1 MCVNYQKRHC
11 SEVFNNMKK
20 LISFFIG
27 LFLPLNL
34 LAADLPQILTDVDAS
49 LYEQI
54 FMLQDREKIDTAI
67 KVENQIADKLLMN
80 EVLYQRYISDTYR
93 TRGAEIAAW
102 MEKYSDMPGAVR
114 MEKLAKIK
122 QASVRRARVPNIMT
136 AAEPIETAQSE
147 TWTAKKY
154 SGSTDKKINEF
165 KRAIRTGST
174 KIARQILEDKKFRK
188 KISESD
194 YGRLAGRLS
203 YIYYTNGE
211 MELAKKWGFV
221 ASDANSEYGLWAM
234 GLLYFKEENY
244 AESQKYFSRILDLP
258 QINNARKTEAA
269 FWAGRAADFAG
280 KRDVAKKYWRIAA
293 TYPMAFYGALSAT
306 MLGQKPEYEFFEN
319 QATDEDY
326 AELAETKYGRMA
338 LALIQVGRKDRA
350 EEYLKYLITPKAT
363 DRVLHAV
370 NSVATEFNMARLSV
384 QSASV
389 IKDRG
394 ILEIDDD
401 IIYSAQ
407 YPLPDWEPLG
417 GWSIDRAL
425 LLAITKQESNFRVSA
440 KSGAGANG
448 VMQLMPST
456 AKRVARANKVDLSQ
470 MDMSNPEHN
479 MFLGQQYIV
488 DLLSH
493 DRVENSIIKMLAAY
507 NAGMGTMVKFEKTF
521 YTYDPLLYIESFP
534 AYETRSYIKRV
545 MSNLW
550 LYRARLN
557 QPLTSMEEL
566 ANGNWPLYNSEDE
579 YVQQQILERMTI

>member
-1 MCVNYQKRHC
+1 M
-11 SEVFNNMKK
+11 
-20 LISFFIG
+20 
-27 LFLPLNL
+27 
-34 LAADLPQILTDVDAS
+34 PQILTDVDAS
-49 LYEQI
+49 LYQQV
-54 FMLQDREKIDTAI
+54 FDLQDKEKINTAI
-67 KVENQIADKLLMN
+67 NVQSQIADNLLMN

-93 TRGAEIAAW
+93 TRGKEIVTW
-102 MEKYSDMPGAVR
+102 MERYYDMPGATR

-122 QASVRRARVPNIMT
+122 QATVRKAKVPAIMSGS
-136 AAEPIETAQSE
+136 ESIETAQSE

-154 SGSTDKKINEF
+154 SGSAEKKINEF
-165 KRAIRTGST
+165 KRAIRSGST
-174 KIARQILEDKKFRK
+174 KVAREVLENKSFKKK
-188 KISESD
+188 LTESD

-203 YIYYTNGE
+203 FIYYTNGE
-211 MELAKKWGFV
+211 IELAKKWGFV

-234 GLLYFKEENY
+234 GLLYFKEDNY

-269 FWAGRAADFAG
+269 FWAGRAADFKG
-280 KRDVAKKYWRIAA
+280 DRDVAKKYWRIAA
-293 TYPMAFYGALSAT
+293 THPMAFYGALSAT
-306 MLGQKPEYEFFEN
+306 MLGQTPQYEFFE
-319 QATDEDY
+319 QDVTDEDF
-326 AELAETKYGRMA
+326 AELANTKYGKMA
-338 LALIQVGRKDRA
+338 LALLQVGRKDRA
-350 EEYLKYLITPKAT
+350 EEYLKYLITSKT
-363 DRVLHAV
+363 SDRVLHAV
-370 NSVATEFNMARLSV
+370 NAVATAYGLPRVSV

-407 YPLPDWEPLG
+407 YPLPDWEPMG

-456 AKRVARANKVDLSQ
+456 AKRVARANKLDITQ

-488 DLLSH
+488 DLLAH
-493 DRVENSIIKMLAAY
+493 ERVENSIIKMLAAY
-507 NAGMGTMVKFEKTF
+507 NAGMGTMVKFEKSF

-579 YVQQQILERMTI
+579 YVQQQIAERMTI

>member
-1 MCVNYQKRHC
+1 
-11 SEVFNNMKK
+11 MKK
-20 LISFFIG
+20 FFAFLIG
-27 LFLPLNL
+27 LLLPINL
-34 LAADLPQILTDVDAS
+34 LATDLPQILTDVDAK
-49 LYEQI
+49 LYQQI
-54 FMLQDREKIDTAI
+54 FQLQDKEKINTAI
-67 KVENQIADKLLMN
+67 KVQDQIADKLLMN
-80 EVLYQRYISDTYR
+80 EVLYQRYISDTYH
-93 TRGAEIAAW
+93 TRGREITNW
-102 MEKYSDMPGAVR
+102 MEKYYDMPGAAR

-122 QASVRRARVPNIMT
+122 KATVRKSKTPNIIT
-136 AAEPIETAQSE
+136 GSESIETAQSE

-154 SGSTDKKINEF
+154 SGATEKKINEF
-165 KRAIRTGST
+165 KRAIRSGST
-174 KIARQILEDKKFRK
+174 KVAREILETRSFRK
-188 KISESD
+188 NLTESD

-244 AESQKYFSRILDLP
+244 SEAQKYFSRILDLP

-269 FWAGRAADFAG
+269 FWAGRAADFNGSRVTAE
-280 KRDVAKKYWRIAA
+280 KYWRVAA
-293 TYPMAFYGALSAT
+293 AYPMAFYGALSAT
-306 MLGQKPEYEFFEN
+306 MLGHAPQYEFFD
-319 QATDEDY
+319 QDVTDEDID
-326 AELAETKYGRMA
+326 ELYDTKYGKMA
-338 LALIQVGRKDRA
+338 LALLQVGRKDRA
-350 EEYLKYLITPKAT
+350 EEYLKYLITSKAS
-363 DRVLHAV
+363 DRTLHAV
-370 NSVATEFNMARLSV
+370 NAVASAYGLPRVSV

-407 YPLPDWEPLG
+407 YPLPDWEPMG

-425 LLAITKQESNFRVSA
+425 LLAITKQESNFRVTA

-456 AKRVARANKVDLSQ
+456 AKRVARANKLDISQ
-470 MDMSNPEHN
+470 IDMSNPEHN

-488 DLLSH
+488 DLLAH

-557 QPLTSMEEL
+557 QPLTSMQEL
-566 ANGNWPLYNSEDE
+566 ANGNWPLYNSEDA
-579 YVQQQILERMTI
+579 YVQQQIAERMTI

>member
-1 MCVNYQKRHC
+1 MPNTISG
-11 SEVFNNMKK
+11 SE
-20 LISFFIG
+20 S
-27 LFLPLNL
+27 
-34 LAADLPQILTDVDAS
+34 
-49 LYEQI
+49 
-54 FMLQDREKIDTAI
+54 
-67 KVENQIADKLLMN
+67 
-80 EVLYQRYISDTYR
+80 
-93 TRGAEIAAW
+93 
-102 MEKYSDMPGAVR
+102 
-114 MEKLAKIK
+114 
-122 QASVRRARVPNIMT
+122 
-136 AAEPIETAQSE
+136 IETAQSE

-154 SGSTDKKINEF
+154 SGAPEKKINEF

-174 KIARQILEDKKFRK
+174 KVAREILEDKSFK
-188 KISESD
+188 KKLTESD

-203 YIYYTNGE
+203 FIYYTNGE

-269 FWAGRAADFAG
+269 FWAGRAADFKG
-280 KRDVAKKYWRIAA
+280 DRGVAKQYWRIAA
-293 TYPMAFYGALSAT
+293 THPMAFYGALSAT
-306 MLGQKPEYEFFEN
+306 MLGQVPQYEFFE
-319 QATDEDY
+319 QDVSDEDFD
-326 AELAETKYGRMA
+326 ELRETKYGRMA
-338 LALIQVGRKDRA
+338 LALLQIGRKDRA
-350 EEYLKYLITPKAT
+350 EEYLKYLITSKSS
-363 DRVLHAV
+363 DRLLHAV
-370 NSVATEFNMARLSV
+370 NSVASAYGLPRVSI

-389 IKDRG
+389 IKDMG

-456 AKRVARANKVDLSQ
+456 AKRVARANKLDITQ

-488 DLLSH
+488 DLLGH

-507 NAGMGTMVKFEKTF
+507 NAGMGTMVKFEKSF

-579 YVQQQILERMTI
+579 YVQQQIAERMTI

>member
-1 MCVNYQKRHC
+1 MRKIICFFA
-11 SEVFNNMKK
+11 VFLMPVCAWAVR
-20 LISFFIG
+20 
-27 LFLPLNL
+27 LPRV
-34 LAADLPQILTDVDAS
+34 LTDVDAK

-54 FMLQDREKIDTAI
+54 FILQDKEKINTAM

-80 EVLYQRYISDTYR
+80 EVLYQRYVSDTYH
-93 TRGAEIAAW
+93 TKGKELVAW
-102 MEKYSDMPGAVR
+102 MNKYYDMPGAVR
-114 MEKLAKIK
+114 LKKIANYK
-122 QASVRRARVPNIMT
+122 KATVRNPKVPNVT
-136 AAEPIETAQSE
+136 TGTESIETAQSE

-154 SGSTDKKINEF
+154 TGKVATKIDEFKKAIRSGSTKV
-165 KRAIRTGST
+165 
-174 KIARQILEDKKFRK
+174 ARGLLEDKVLK
-188 KISESD
+188 KGLSESD

-203 YIYYTNGE
+203 FIYYTNGE
-211 MELAKKWGFV
+211 IELAKKWGFV
-221 ASDANSEYGLWAM
+221 ASDANSEYGLWSM
-234 GLLYFKEENY
+234 GLLYFKEEKY
-244 AESQKYFSRILDLP
+244 AESQKYFSRILDLK

-269 FWAGRAADFAG
+269 FWAGRAADFRGDRSA
-280 KRDVAKKYWRIAA
+280 AKKYWKIAA
-293 TYPMAFYGALSAT
+293 EYPMAFYGALSAT
-306 MLGQKPEYEFFEN
+306 MLGNVPKYEFFE
-319 QATDEDY
+319 QDCTDEDIK
-326 AELAETKYGRMA
+326 ELEKTKYGKMA
-338 LALIQVGRKDRA
+338 LALLQVGRKNRA
-350 EEYLKYLITPKAT
+350 EEYLKYLITPQVT
-363 DRVLHAV
+363 DRLLHAI
-370 NSVATEFNMARLSV
+370 NSVATAYNLPRISV

-407 YPLPDWEPLG
+407 YPLPDWEPMG

-440 KSGAGANG
+440 KSVAGANG

-470 MDMSNPEHN
+470 IDMNNPEHN

-493 DRVENSIIKMLAAY
+493 QRIENSIIKMLVAY
-507 NAGMGTMVKFEKTF
+507 NAGMGNMVNFEKTF

-550 LYRARLN
+550 LYRARLE
-557 QPLTSMEEL
+557 QPLTSMKEL

>member
-1 MCVNYQKRHC
+1 
-11 SEVFNNMKK
+11 MKK
-20 LISFFIG
+20 IFAIFTGLI
-27 LFLPLNL
+27 LPLNL

-49 LYEQI
+49 LYAQV
-54 FMLQDREKIDTAI
+54 FALQDKEKINTAI
-67 KVENQIADKLLMN
+67 NVQSQIADPLLMS
-80 EVLYQRYISDTYR
+80 EVLYQRYISDTYH
-93 TRGAEIAAW
+93 TRGKEIATW
-102 MEKYSDMPGAVR
+102 MEKYYDMPGATR

-122 QASVRRARVPNIMT
+122 QATVRKARVPNTISGS
-136 AAEPIETAQSE
+136 ESIETAQSE

-154 SGSTDKKINEF
+154 SGSAEKKINEF

-174 KIARQILEDKKFRK
+174 KVAREILENKSFKKK
-188 KISESD
+188 LTESD

-203 YIYYTNGE
+203 FIYYTNGE

-269 FWAGRAADFAG
+269 FWAGRAADFKG
-280 KRDVAKKYWRIAA
+280 DREVAKKYWHIAA
-293 TYPMAFYGALSAT
+293 THPMAFYGALSAT
-306 MLGQKPEYEFFEN
+306 MLGQAPEYEFFE
-319 QATDEDY
+319 QDVSDEDFD
-326 AELAETKYGRMA
+326 ELRETKYGRVA
-338 LALIQVGRKDRA
+338 LALLQIGRKDRA
-350 EEYLKYLITPKAT
+350 EEYLKYLITAKSS
-363 DRVLHAV
+363 DRTLHAV
-370 NSVATEFNMARLSV
+370 NSVASAYGLPRVSI

-456 AKRVARANKVDLSQ
+456 AKRVARANKLDITQ

-488 DLLSH
+488 DLLGH

-507 NAGMGTMVKFEKTF
+507 NAGMGTMVKFEKSF

-566 ANGNWPLYNSEDE
+566 ASGNWPLYNSEDE
-579 YVQQQILERMTI
+579 YVQQQIAERMTI

>member
-1 MCVNYQKRHC
+1 
-11 SEVFNNMKK
+11 MKK
-20 LISFFIG
+20 IFLSFIG
-27 LFLPLNL
+27 LILPLNL
-34 LAADLPQILTDVDAS
+34 LAAGLPQILTDVDAS

-54 FMLQDREKIDTAI
+54 FMLQDKEKINTAI
-67 KVENQIADKLLMN
+67 KVQDQVADKMLMG

-93 TRGAEIAAW
+93 TRSKEISAW
-102 MEKYSDMPGAVR
+102 MEKYYDMPGAQR
-114 MEKLAKIK
+114 MYKLAQIK
-122 QASVRRARVPNIMT
+122 KATVRKPKVPSVMT
-136 AAEPIETAQSE
+136 GAESIETAQSE

-154 SGSTDKKINEF
+154 SGSTDKKITEF
-165 KRAIRTGST
+165 KRAIRSGST
-174 KIARQILEDKKFRK
+174 KVARQILETRSFKKK
-188 KISESD
+188 LTESD

-203 YIYYTNGE
+203 FIYYTNGE

-234 GLLYFKEENY
+234 GLLYFKEEKY
-244 AESQKYFSRILDLP
+244 AEAQKYFSRILDLS

-269 FWAGRAADFAG
+269 FWAGRAADFKGDRENAE
-280 KRDVAKKYWRIAA
+280 KYWRVAA
-293 TYPMAFYGALSAT
+293 AYPMAFYGALSAT
-306 MLGQKPEYEFFEN
+306 MLGHQPEYEFFETDV
-319 QATDEDY
+319 TDEDFE
-326 AELAETKYGRMA
+326 ELQNTKYGKMA
-338 LALIQVGRKDRA
+338 LALLQVGRKDRA
-350 EEYLKYLITPKAT
+350 EEYLKFLITSRAS

-370 NSVATEFNMARLSV
+370 SAVSAAYGLPRVSI

-407 YPLPDWEPLG
+407 YPLPDWEPMG

-425 LLAITKQESNFRVSA
+425 LFAITKQESNFRTTA

-456 AKRVARANKVDLSQ
+456 AKRVARANKVDISQ
-470 MDMSNPEHN
+470 IDMSNPEHN

-488 DLLSH
+488 DLLAH
-493 DRVENSIIKMLAAY
+493 ERVENSIIKMLAAY
-507 NAGMGTMVKFEKTF
+507 NAGMGTMVKFEKSF

-566 ANGNWPLYNSEDE
+566 ANGNWPLYNSEDA
-579 YVQQQILERMTI
+579 YVQQHIAERMTI

>member
-1 MCVNYQKRHC
+1 
-11 SEVFNNMKK
+11 MKK
-20 LISFFIG
+20 FLTIFIG
-27 LFLPLNL
+27 LIFPLNI
-34 LAADLPQILTDVDAS
+34 LAADLPQILSDVDAS
-49 LYEQI
+49 LYEQV
-54 FMLQDREKIDTAI
+54 FVLQDKEKINTAI
-67 KVENQIADKLLMN
+67 NVQSQIADKLLLN
-80 EVLYQRYISDTYR
+80 EVLYQRYISDTYH
-93 TRGAEIAAW
+93 TRGKEIVAW
-102 MEKYSDMPGAVR
+102 MEKYYDMPGAAR

-122 QASVRRARVPNIMT
+122 QATVRKPRVPSIMSGS
-136 AAEPIETAQSE
+136 ESIETAQSE

-154 SGSTDKKINEF
+154 SGSAEKKINEF

-174 KIARQILEDKKFRK
+174 KVARQILEDKSFK
-188 KISESD
+188 KKLTESD

-203 YIYYTNGE
+203 FIYYTNGE

-234 GLLYFKEENY
+234 GLLYFKEDKY

-269 FWAGRAADFAG
+269 FWAGRAADFKG
-280 KRDVAKKYWRIAA
+280 DREVAKKYWRIAA
-293 TYPMAFYGALSAT
+293 THPMAFYGALSAT
-306 MLGQKPEYEFFEN
+306 MLGQVPQYEFFE
-319 QATDEDY
+319 QDATDEDF
-326 AELAETKYGRMA
+326 AELASTKYGKMA
-338 LALIQVGRKDRA
+338 LALIQVGRKDCA
-350 EEYLKYLITPKAT
+350 EEYLKYLITSKSS
-363 DRVLHAV
+363 DRLLHAV
-370 NSVATEFNMARLSV
+370 NSVATAYGLPRVSI

-407 YPLPDWEPLG
+407 YPLPDWEPMG

-456 AKRVARANKVDLSQ
+456 AKRIARANKLDITQ

-488 DLLSH
+488 DLLAH

-507 NAGMGTMVKFEKTF
+507 NAGMGTMVKFEKSF

-579 YVQQQILERMTI
+579 YVQQQIAERMTI

>member
-1 MCVNYQKRHC
+1 
-11 SEVFNNMKK
+11 MKK
-20 LISFFIG
+20 FFLIFVG
-27 LFLPLNL
+27 MLLPLRL
-34 LAADLPQILTDVDAS
+34 MAVGLPQILTDVDAS

-54 FMLQDREKIDTAI
+54 FILQDKEKINTAI
-67 KVENQIADKLLMN
+67 NVQNQIADKLLMN
-80 EVLYQRYISDTYR
+80 EVLYQRYISDSYR
-93 TRGAEIAAW
+93 TKGREIVEW
-102 MEKYSDMPGAVR
+102 MERYYDMPGATR

-122 QASVRRARVPNIMT
+122 KATVRKPKVPSIMT
-136 AAEPIETAQSE
+136 GSESIETAQSE

-154 SGSTDKKINEF
+154 TGSTEKKINEF
-165 KRAIRTGST
+165 KRAIRSGST
-174 KIARQILEDKKFRK
+174 KVAREILETRSFKKK
-188 KISESD
+188 LTESD

-234 GLLYFKEENY
+234 GLLYFKEEKFGE
-244 AESQKYFSRILDLP
+244 AQKYFSRILDLP

-269 FWAGRAADFAG
+269 FWAGRAADFNG
-280 KRDVAKKYWRIAA
+280 NRDIAKKYWRVAA
-293 TYPMAFYGALSAT
+293 AYPMAFYGALSAT
-306 MLGQKPEYEFFEN
+306 MLGHQPEYEFFE
-319 QATDEDY
+319 QEVTDEDIE
-326 AELAETKYGRMA
+326 ELQNTKYGKIA
-338 LALIQVGRKDRA
+338 LALLQVGRKDRA
-350 EEYLKYLITPKAT
+350 EEYLKYLITSKAS
-363 DRVLHAV
+363 DRTLHAI
-370 NSVATEFNMARLSV
+370 NAVASAYSMPRVSI

-407 YPLPDWEPLG
+407 YPLPDWEPMG

-448 VMQLMPST
+448 LMQLMPST
-456 AKRVARANKVDLSQ
+456 AKRVARANKVDISQ

-488 DLLSH
+488 DLLAH

-507 NAGMGTMVKFEKTF
+507 NAGMGTMVKFEKSF

-550 LYRARLN
+550 LYRARLG

-566 ANGNWPLYNSEDE
+566 ANGNWPLYNSEDA
-579 YVQQQILERMTI
+579 YVQQQIAERMTI

>member
-20 LISFFIG
+20 FISFFIG

-54 FMLQDREKIDTAI
+54 FVLQDREKIDTAI

-93 TRGAEIAAW
+93 TRGAEIVAW

-122 QASVRRARVPNIMT
+122 QATVRRARVPNIVT

-293 TYPMAFYGALSAT
+293 VYPMAFYGALSAT

>member
-1 MCVNYQKRHC
+1 
-11 SEVFNNMKK
+11 MKK
-20 LISFFIG
+20 VFAIFFG
-27 LFLPLNL
+27 LVFPLNI
-34 LAADLPQILTDVDAS
+34 LAADLPQILSDVDAS
-49 LYEQI
+49 LYEQV
-54 FMLQDREKIDTAI
+54 FVLQDKEKINTAI
-67 KVENQIADKLLMN
+67 NVQSQIADPLLMN
-80 EVLYQRYISDTYR
+80 EVLYQRYISDTYH
-93 TRGAEIAAW
+93 TRGKEIVAW
-102 MEKYSDMPGAVR
+102 MEKYYDMPGATR

-122 QASVRRARVPNIMT
+122 KTTVRKSRVPNTISGS
-136 AAEPIETAQSE
+136 ESIETAQSE

-154 SGSTDKKINEF
+154 SGSAEKKVNEF

-174 KIARQILEDKKFRK
+174 KVAREILENKSFKNK
-188 KISESD
+188 LTESD

-244 AESQKYFSRILDLP
+244 VESQKYFSRILDLP

-269 FWAGRAADFAG
+269 FWAGRAADFKG
-280 KRDVAKKYWRIAA
+280 DREVAKKYWRIAA
-293 TYPMAFYGALSAT
+293 THPMAFYGALSAT
-306 MLGQKPEYEFFEN
+306 MLGQVPEYEFFE
-319 QATDEDY
+319 QDVTDEDFD
-326 AELAETKYGRMA
+326 ELRETKYGKVA
-338 LALIQVGRKDRA
+338 LALLQIGRKDRA
-350 EEYLKYLITPKAT
+350 EEYLKYLITSKSS
-363 DRVLHAV
+363 DRLLHAV
-370 NSVATEFNMARLSV
+370 NSVASAYGLPRVSI

-456 AKRVARANKVDLSQ
+456 AKRVARANKLDITQ

-488 DLLSH
+488 DLLGH

-507 NAGMGTMVKFEKTF
+507 NAGMGTMVKFEKSF

-550 LYRARLN
+550 LYRARLG

-579 YVQQQILERMTI
+579 YVQQQIAERMTI

>member
-1 MCVNYQKRHC
+1 MKRILGFFVAVLMPLT
-11 SEVFNNMKK
+11 VF
-20 LISFFIG
+20 G
-27 LFLPLNL
+27 V
-34 LAADLPQILTDVDAS
+34 DLPPVLTDVDAS

-54 FMLQDREKIDTAI
+54 FILQDKEKIDTAV
-67 KVENQIADKLLMN
+67 KVQNQILDDVLMH
-80 EVLYQRYISDTYR
+80 EVLYQRYISDTYH
-93 TRGAEIAAW
+93 TRGHEIEAW
-102 MEKYSDMPGAVR
+102 MAKYYDMPGAGR
-114 MEKLAKIK
+114 LEKLAKIK
-122 QASVRRARVPNIMT
+122 KATVRGAVVPKMIT
-136 AAEPIETAQSE
+136 GSESIETAQSE
-147 TWTAKKY
+147 TWTEKKY
-154 SGSTDKKINEF
+154 SGDAGKKISQF
-165 KRAIRTGST
+165 KRAIRTGAT
-174 KIARQILEDKKFRK
+174 KVARQILEDKTFRK
-188 KISESD
+188 KLSESD

-221 ASDANSEYGLWAM
+221 ASDASSEYGLWSM
-234 GLLYFKEENY
+234 GLLYFKEENF
-244 AESQKYFSRILDLP
+244 AESQKYFSRILELP

-269 FWAGRAADFAG
+269 FWAGRAADFKGDRKTA
-280 KRDVAKKYWRIAA
+280 RKYWRVAA
-293 TYPMAFYGALSAT
+293 TYPMSFYGALSAT
-306 MLGQKPEYEFFEN
+306 MLGKTPEYEFFE
-319 QATDEDY
+319 QEVTSEDFDE
-326 AELAETKYGRMA
+326 LRETKYGKIAMA
-338 LALIQVGRKDRA
+338 LLQIGRKDRA
-350 EEYLKYLITPKAT
+350 EEYLKYLITNKAS
-363 DRVLHAV
+363 DRLLHAV
-370 NSVATEFNMARLSV
+370 NAVASAYGLPRVSI

-425 LLAITKQESNFRVSA
+425 LLAITKQESNFRTSA

-456 AKRVARANKVDLSQ
+456 AKRVARANKLDITQ

-493 DRVENSIIKMLAAY
+493 PSVENSIIKMLAAY
-507 NAGMGTMVKFEKTF
+507 NAGMGTMVKFEKSF

-557 QPLTSMEEL
+557 QPLTSMREL

-579 YVQQQILERMTI
+579 YVQRQISERMTI